1 MRRGVGTSSLD
12 WRLSPAPSAACSI
25 PGGALLLRLRVAA
38 GRHRLDRLLAAGA
51 DPAGSQGLALR
62 ARQLTSRRERDR
74 LARSIRD
81 LFRAGDS
88 RPRWSSAV
96 PPCRSAIDVAGPEL
110 RRIAEILS
118 GCAPVYARGVALSD
132 ALVHD
137 GQSPLYGT
145 RETASARDCARR
157 TVAALAGRL

>member
-1 MRRGVGTSSLD
+1 MGG
-12 WRLSPAPSAACSI
+12 SPGLSAACSI
-25 PGGALLLRLRVAA
+25 PDRALLLRLRVAA

-51 DPAGSQGLALR
+51 DPAGTRALALR
-62 ARQLTSRRERDR
+62 ARPLTSRHERDR
-74 LARSIRD
+74 LAISIGD
-81 LFRAGDS
+81 LLRTGDS

-96 PPCRSAIDVAGPEL
+96 PPCRGAIDAAEPEL
-110 RRIAEILS
+110 RRMAEILS

-145 RETASARDCARR
+145 RETAAAWDCARR
-157 TVAALAGRL
+157 TVAALQGRL